1 MKVKLTEKLIRAA
14 KWNGAE
20 QRLVDSSLPG
30 FFVSVNKGS
39 KTYKIKAD
47 LWVGETGRKRK
58 VRTIT
63 HAIARFEQISL
74 RDARAQASDLLNQ
87 IHSGKDPFRA
97 EENRPAASMTVGDL
111 VDSYI
116 ADRVKKGRAEDTI
129 FHYEDLRK
137 RYLER
142 IAISTVSEFTAAD
155 LYDLHDWVTHNHG
168 PSVANKA
175 IKLVGFAFKFG
186 RRRARGANFPDNPA
200 AEFEYN
206 PANKNPPKALDLYN
220 LENWYQKVR
229 ALQNPLR
236 RDLHLLCVF
245 SGLRRRSVCK
255 IEKDWINLDRS
266 SIAMSS
272 GQMKGGRDFL
282 LPLSTQMKAIVAR
295 AAYMSDRLYPESKW
309 LFPTRSKAGE
319 VVPVQEIKE
328 KTMPGQVGHVLRR
341 THRTVSQKVGIS
353 DTNAM
358 LLLDHTIKGI
368 SGRYVDTSQIFQ
380 NLLKDQQRIS
390 DEITSLLGSEF
401 SVQLPE
407 NNGGCDRKGRS

>member
-74 RDARAQASDLLNQ
+74 RDARAQASDLLIQ

-116 ADRVKKGRAEDTI
+116 ADRVNKGRAEDTI

-142 IAISTVSEFTAAD
+142 IANSTVSEFTAAD

-200 AEFEYN
+200 AEFEYKLTSRN
-206 PANKNPPKALDLYN
+206 R
-220 LENWYQKVR
+220 VR
-229 ALQNPLR
+229 NGHQE
-236 RDLHLLCVF
+236 
-245 SGLRRRSVCK
+245 K
-255 IEKDWINLDRS
+255 IPD
-266 SIAMSS
+266 
-272 GQMKGGRDFL
+272 
-282 LPLSTQMKAIVAR
+282 
-295 AAYMSDRLYPESKW
+295 
-309 LFPTRSKAGE
+309 
-319 VVPVQEIKE
+319 
-328 KTMPGQVGHVLRR
+328 
-341 THRTVSQKVGIS
+341 
-353 DTNAM
+353 
-358 LLLDHTIKGI
+358 
-368 SGRYVDTSQIFQ
+368 
-380 NLLKDQQRIS
+380 
-390 DEITSLLGSEF
+390 SL
-401 SVQLPE
+401 
-407 NNGGCDRKGRS
+407 